1 MKNIKK
7 YNSFSDKLSH
17 VKMYEN
23 FDLDKFM
30 EDPSGNIHDDDNP
43 EIEIGDWTTSYRGVG
58 QVMDLPKSGEGL
70 ATVQLVD
77 SPKSIIKV
85 PSDKLTKIKKEEAE
99 KAINRIP
106 DTVREIEKL
115 SSEIEGYLEVIGAYE
130 SDDIYLPDVDLAIEL
145 LEDMIIEII
154 DLKKK
159 DPYLVYHKEY
169 SSIIFGF
176 STLADAI
183 KNSTE
188 DRRILDR
195 LQRIEDNFED
205 ISG

>member
-1 MKNIKK
+1 
-7 YNSFSDKLSH
+7 
-17 VKMYEN
+17 
-23 FDLDKFM
+23 
-30 EDPSGNIHDDDNP
+30 
-43 EIEIGDWTTSYRGVG
+43 
-58 QVMDLPKSGEGL
+58 
-70 ATVQLVD
+70 
-77 SPKSIIKV
+77 
-85 PSDKLTKIKKEEAE
+85 
-99 KAINRIP
+99 
-106 DTVREIEKL
+106 
-115 SSEIEGYLEVIGAYE
+115 
-130 SDDIYLPDVDLAIEL
+130 
-145 LEDMIIEII
+145 MIIEII

-169 SSIIFGF
+169 SYIIFGF